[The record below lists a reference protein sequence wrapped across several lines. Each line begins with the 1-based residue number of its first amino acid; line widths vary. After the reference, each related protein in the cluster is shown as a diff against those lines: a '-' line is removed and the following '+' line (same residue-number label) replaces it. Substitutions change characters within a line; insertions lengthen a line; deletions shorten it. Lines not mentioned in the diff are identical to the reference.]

1 MRKLRIGV
9 WIYEDYNPEVGGGYG
24 YYNQIINALGNSSF
38 IDTEICFIS
47 YSDKPMVFP
56 FDNFYSIK
64 PKRYIKKQLSFKQK
78 LVNKITNLFGVTIYK
93 SVSND
98 EVFAAKQ
105 ELKKELKRELNQI
118 IDIIYYP
125 TSICIIDYFPYIY
138 TLWDIGH
145 LSSYAFPEV
154 NMNNCYE
161 SRKQHHDLYPHKALM
176 VFCESEFG
184 KKEVEKYLN
193 INKDRLRV
201 IPIFPSEIIKD
212 SVAVEQ
218 PFSLDEDGF
227 FIHYP
232 AQYWSHKNHYNLLY
246 SFKMVLQSYPELKL
260 VLTGSDKGNKDYIL
274 EIIETLSLT
283 NSVLDLGFVKT
294 EELKW
299 VYLHSQGLVMP
310 TLLGPTNMPLLE
322 AASLGCPV
330 ACSNIEGHLEQLG
343 NYGYYFNPLNQQ
355 EMAAKIMEM
364 IADKNNNQLKTYV
377 PKFTIENAIK
387 NIEAAFVEI
396 RNIRFCWGSND
407 EIF

>member
-24 YYNQIINALGNSSF
+24 YYNQIINALGNSNF

-47 YSDKPMVFP
+47 YADKKKNFP
-56 FDNFYSIK
+56 FDNLYSINTK
-64 PKRYIKKQLSFKQK
+64 KHYKRQLSFRQK
-78 LVNKITNLFGVTIYK
+78 LVNKISNKFGIVIYK
-93 SVSND
+93 GSSKYE
-98 EVFAAKQ
+98 EVEALDS
-105 ELKKELKRELNQI
+105 LKKELNQI

-125 TSICIIDYFPYIY
+125 LPICDIIHFPFIY

-145 LSSYAFPEV
+145 LSSYALPELS
-154 NMNNCYE
+154 MNNCYE
-161 SRKQHHDLYPHKALM
+161 RRKHHHDLYPHKALM

-184 KKEVEKYLN
+184 KKEATRYLN
-193 INKDRLRV
+193 INEDRLRV

-218 PFSLDEDGF
+218 PLSLDKNTF

-232 AQYWSHKNHYNLLY
+232 AQYWSHKNHYNLLQ

-260 VLTGSDKGNKDYIL
+260 VLTGSDKGNNTYIL
-274 EIIETLSLT
+274 EIIETLNLT
-283 NSVLDLGFVKT
+283 NFVIDLGFVRT

-330 ACSNIEGHLEQLG
+330 ACSDIEGHIEQLG
-343 NYGYYFNPLNQQ
+343 DYGYYFNPLNQQ
-355 EMAAKIMEM
+355 EMAAKMIEM
-364 IADKNNNQLKTYV
+364 IADKNNNQLKMYT
-377 PKFTIENAIK
+377 PKFTIESALKAI
-387 NIEAAFVEI
+387 ESAFVEI
-396 RNIRFCWGSND
+396 KNIRFCWGSND
-407 EIF
+407 RIF